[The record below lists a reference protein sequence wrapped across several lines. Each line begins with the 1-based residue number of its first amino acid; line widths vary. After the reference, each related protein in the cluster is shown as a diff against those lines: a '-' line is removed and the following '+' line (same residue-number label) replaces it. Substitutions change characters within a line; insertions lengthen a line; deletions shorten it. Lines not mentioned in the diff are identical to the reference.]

1 MAEKLDR
8 LKEKRDALNAQIQ
21 RETARE
27 QQRARKERDARMMVW
42 GIALDAALK
51 SGEIS
56 RDDVVHLLD
65 EHLTRATDR
74 QRAFTGP
81 LEREDPKS
89 DDDQDRPEDPGST
102 DHDT

>member
-42 GIALDAALK
+42 GIALDAALE

-56 RDDVVHLLD
+56 QEQFVHLLD
-65 EHLTRATDR
+65 EHLTRRTDR

-81 LEREDPKS
+81 LEGLEPVRDS
-89 DDDQDRPEDPGST
+89 DAEST
-102 DHDT
+102 DEDNSEQ